1 MASHKLFTALT
12 IQLSA
17 LLLHGGSAL
26 AAPSDKP
33 LTTNYNSLSRRN
45 STAMTD
51 VSSLNMQAQQLSARG
66 QFAEA
71 EKLFLEA
78 KAKMDASKETA
89 YDLRARVLNNMGL
102 LYMNRGMFDRA
113 EPLYA
118 AALEVAEKHLDG
130 KDSILGIILDNTGQC
145 YRLQKRYKEAEPFY
159 KRALV
164 AEEKTVGADSIDY
177 AITLTN
183 LALLHINNHQLD
195 EAEPNLDRALSIIE
209 KKAGRENNI
218 YREVANYREVL
229 RKMKSK
235 VQ

>member
-1 MASHKLFTALT
+1 MASYKLFIALG
-12 IQLSA
+12 
-17 LLLHGGSAL
+17 LLLLPLHCDSAQ

-33 LTTNYNSLSRRN
+33 LTTNYNSLSRRQT
-45 STAMTD
+45 TAMAD

-71 EKLFLEA
+71 ERIFLQA
-78 KAKMDASKETA
+78 IARMDASKEAA
-89 YDLRARVLNNMGL
+89 YDLRARVLNNLGL

-113 EPLYA
+113 EQLYA
-118 AALEVAEKHLDG
+118 AALDVAEKHLGG

-183 LALLHINNHQLD
+183 LALLHINNHQYD

-209 KKAGRENNI
+209 KKAGKENNI
-218 YREVANYREVL
+218 YREVANYKEVL
-229 RKMKSK
+229 KNLKSK
-235 VQ
+235 GQ